1 MTRRILA
8 LALLLLPLVPISA
21 PAASH
26 RPRASH
32 NEGGLTLQQRIE
44 LHRERAAALQLRLHL
59 KRAQLHVATT
69 RVNDLQTQLD
79 QTNAAISNVDATL
92 SQLGAEQ
99 RETERRL
106 AWYARQLVAAQRSLQ
121 LHDSMLRR
129 RLVDI
134 YEYGSP
140 NYLSVLLA
148 AKSFS
153 DFVESWDDLRL
164 LIAANQRVV
173 RERREVAKRVL
184 TTQRGLESSQIAL
197 NDEQQQQSQARSQLG
212 ALATERGN
220 LVGLADRDR
229 RRIATQVAS
238 MEDLSAS
245 EEAQL
250 ESLIQ
255 ERQREIE
262 RASGIAGTPPRSNG
276 RFSWPV
282 NGVITSPFGWR
293 SNPFG
298 GGPEFHQG
306 LDIAAPMGTT
316 ITAAAAGTVI
326 MARWYGGYGNYI
338 LIDHGNHYSTGYGH
352 CSAIYVSVGQV
363 VQRGQAIG
371 AVGSTGYSTGPH
383 VHFEVRINGKP
394 VDPAP
399 RLVH

>member
-1 MTRRILA
+1 MARRILA
-8 LALLLLPLVPISA
+8 CALLALLLAPLSA
-21 PAASH
+21 TAA
-26 RPRASH
+26 PRK
-32 NEGGLTLQQRIE
+32 NVTLERRIE
-44 LHRERAAALQLRLHL
+44 IQRRRAEAAHYRLHL
-59 KRAQLHVATT
+59 KRVQLNHATT
-69 RVNDLQTQLD
+69 RVNNLQAQLD
-79 QTNAAISNVDATL
+79 ETNAAISNVNATL
-92 SQLGAEQ
+92 SHIGSQQ
-99 RETERRL
+99 HETQRRL
-106 AWYARQLVAAQRSLQ
+106 AWYARQLVAAQRSLE
-121 LHDSMLRR
+121 LHDAMLRR

-134 YEYGSP
+134 YEYGTP

-148 AKSFS
+148 ARSFS

-173 RERREVAKRVL
+173 RERQEAAKRVVA
-184 TTQRGLESSQIAL
+184 TQRELEANQIAL
-197 NDEQQQQSQARSQLG
+197 QDEQLQQTQAHNQLG
-212 ALATERGN
+212 ALAAEREN
-220 LVGLADRDR
+220 LVSLAASDR

-238 MEDLSAS
+238 MEDISAS

-250 ESLIQ
+250 EGLIQ

-262 RASGIAGTPPRSNG
+262 AEQASARRAAGIAGVPERFNG

-282 NGVITSPFGWR
+282 SGVVTSPFGWR

-316 ITAAAAGTVI
+316 ITAAASGTVI
-326 MARWYGGYGNYI
+326 MAQWYGGYGNYI
-338 LIDHGNHYSTGYGH
+338 LIDNGNHYSTGYGH
-352 CSAIYVSVGQV
+352 CSAIYVRAGQH

-399 RLVH
+399 RLTH